1 MTVPTSPLPAATILG
16 YPRIGPDRELK
27 RAVESY
33 WKGDLD
39 VSGLRERAAD
49 LRAATRARLRGLG
62 LTGASAIPADFTY
75 YDQVLQITT
84 AFGALPQRFAD
95 LRGGA
100 DDGAAEAVEVVG
112 VVACGIGLPFNAAAI
127 CALSPLSNTCC
138 TCGSNKRAR
147 VSFI

>member
-33 WKGDLD
+33 WKGALD
-39 VSGLRERAAD
+39 VSGLRERAAA

-62 LTGASAIPADFTY
+62 LTGASAVPADFTY
-75 YDQVLQITT
+75 YDQVLQVTT
-84 AFGALPQRFAD
+84 AFGALPRRFAD

-100 DDGAAEAVEVVG
+100 DDGADGAAGGAQDYE
-112 VVACGIGLPFNAAAI
+112 IG
-127 CALSPLSNTCC
+127 
-138 TCGSNKRAR
+138 RASCRER
-147 VSFI
+147 V